1 MGILLGASSCL
12 LMRGGIS
19 RLSELEIDA
28 DKDWQ
33 GYSMHNVDYLAAGMN
48 RGSLL
53 VHNGL
58 ILQAVASSPI
68 GHEFTSNGPGLMP
81 SWQPPPSP

>member
-1 MGILLGASSCL
+1 MGVFLGPSGCF
-12 LMRGGIS
+12 LMKGGITK
-19 RLSELEIDA
+19 LSELEIDA

-33 GYSMHNVDYLAAGMN
+33 GYGVTNLAHLASGMT

-58 ILQAVASSPI
+58 VLEAVSAGTI
-68 GHEFTSNGPGLMP
+68 GDEFTSNGPGHTP
-81 SWQPPPSP
+81 EWKAPPG